1 MLPRKN
7 TIQERASTEDADED
21 SKGCPLFLQSMKT
34 FSKNVLTL
42 LIEGW

>member
-21 SKGCPLFLQSMKT
+21 SKGCPLFFT
-34 FSKNVLTL
+34 VYENVFQKCLDFVN
-42 LIEGW
+42 